1 MPTDAGRIG
10 AGNLYGT
17 LEMLVLK
24 ALSLIGPNHG
34 LAVARQIRNMSDEA
48 LRVEEGALYPALR
61 RLAARGLVRD
71 EWRVS
76 DQGRRARFYRLTSRG
91 KATLQAE
98 VARWRAHTAAVG
110 RVLDGRL
117 AEER

>member
-1 MPTDAGRIG
+1 MPTDAGRVG

-17 LEMLVLK
+17 LEMLILK

-34 LAVARQIRNMSDEA
+34 LAVVRQIRALSEEA

-61 RLAARGLVRD
+61 RLAAQGLVRD
-71 EWRVS
+71 EWRIS
-76 DQGRRARFYRLTSRG
+76 DQGRRARFYRLTPRG
-91 KATLQAE
+91 KKTLAAE
-98 VARWRAHTAAVG
+98 MARWRAHTDAVG
-110 RVLDGRL
+110 RVLEGRL